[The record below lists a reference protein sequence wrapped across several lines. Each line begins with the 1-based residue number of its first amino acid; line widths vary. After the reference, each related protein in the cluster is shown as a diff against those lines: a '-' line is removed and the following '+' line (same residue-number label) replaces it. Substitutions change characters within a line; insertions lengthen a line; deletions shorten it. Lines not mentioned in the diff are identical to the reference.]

1 MKTHSCIRAWK
12 IPWREEPGGLHGV
25 AESDT
30 TEQLHKKSAAPPREH
45 CWREDGKAPP
55 IAIRGGQL
63 EGERRLGRGC
73 VPGETSFPLRW
84 VGADPGCR
92 VEWMARAREI
102 DPQSQSPHAPAQK
115 THARGHHHGSGQ
127 RVARQRKGEVNLQS
141 SLGSVAGDSR
151 VCEPA

>member
-63 EGERRLGRGC
+63 EGERRMGRGC

-92 VEWMARAREI
+92 VEWMARAREL
-102 DPQSQSPHAPAQK
+102 
-115 THARGHHHGSGQ
+115 
-127 RVARQRKGEVNLQS
+127 E
-141 SLGSVAGDSR
+141 
-151 VCEPA
+151 